1 MRTLLRWLS
10 LGICLLHFTAAAQT
24 APPFR
29 IGLNFAFVGAT
40 NTTLAQ
46 AFTNIVPLGLRG
58 TRHSTPADVNWTSL
72 QTRSNVPPNFTNA
85 DQVFFNSNGLA
96 VLGTLYDDPNPSTS
110 TGLQVPWITGSGF
123 NFTSNEL
130 YYASNYVRSVVT
142 RYAGVSHYW
151 EISNEVDGQTNR
163 PRSLPPS
170 EFASFLITNRNW
182 IRAVDPQAQVVLP
195 GCLGNYAASNLG
207 TGVAAGVN
215 LSNLDL
221 TTSSGASQ
229 AIQVIDAALDQISSA
244 RGNIGSFQSNIL
256 QSNIRSLGVAEE
268 NLSAANSTIRDT
280 DVASEMTSFTK
291 EQILQQTGMSVLAQ
305 ANSQPQSVLKL
316 LQ

>member
-1 MRTLLRWLS
+1 MKPLLRWLS
-10 LGICLLHFTAAAQT
+10 LGIFLLHFTAAAQT

-29 IGLNFAFVGAT
+29 IGLNFAFVGTT

-58 TRHSTPADVNWTSL
+58 TRHSTPADVNWTAL
-72 QTRSNVPPNFTNA
+72 QTRSNVPPSFTNA

-96 VLGTLYDDPNPSTS
+96 VLGTLFDDPNPSTS

-130 YYASNYVRSVVT
+130 YYASNYVRTVVS

-195 GCLGNYAASNLG
+195 GCLGNYAASCKNGQLITTTCGSG
-207 TGVAAGVN
+207 TWCVGGACLAKGCGDHD
-215 LSNLDL
+215 SRQADS
-221 TTSSGASQ
+221 TTP
-229 AIQVIDAALDQISSA
+229 VY
-244 RGNIGSFQSNIL
+244 
-256 QSNIRSLGVAEE
+256 
-268 NLSAANSTIRDT
+268 
-280 DVASEMTSFTK
+280 
-291 EQILQQTGMSVLAQ
+291 
-305 ANSQPQSVLKL
+305 SQPVAG
-316 LQ
+316 LQAPLHGHATK